1 MKFLPIFFSLFSAV
15 VFCLP
20 LETTAQHHDD
30 HESHMAER
38 LEELNSREGDFERDM
53 DDRRQN
59 EGEYFDEGMYEV
71 EKQWMQQEIALER
84 DRIETELSFHKE
96 MQNIDQRW
104 EQLNQERQDY
114 WINRQQDDLGN
125 RRQDFERDM
134 DERRQ
139 NEGEYFDEGMYE
151 VEKQWM
157 EKEISI
163 EEKRIAID
171 KEFNQKRNDLQNG
184 PGGQDPNAW
193 QRLDEEQQQ
202 RFQQIDREWE
212 QLNQERQDYW
222 EQWEEENH
230 HGDEYHNEGEYD
242 HTGEDGPPMGAIGPN
257 SIQAL
262 VVSNDGQTVVVEIL
276 INESEPISGW
286 GIDINF
292 DSEVLKFQGLGPGP
306 FIPGQIPL
314 PAVDGDLLK
323 AGGAVMGASDGFS
336 GSGIL
341 GIITFRIVGDLPT
354 TLEIQDATVRGDYD
368 QPSIVSDYIEIY

>member
-15 VFCLP
+15 TFCLP
-20 LETTAQHHDD
+20 LETKAQHHDD

-38 LEELNSREGDFERDM
+38 LEELNSREG
-53 DDRRQN
+53 
-59 EGEYFDEGMYEV
+59 
-71 EKQWMQQEIALER
+71 
-84 DRIETELSFHKE
+84 
-96 MQNIDQRW
+96 
-104 EQLNQERQDY
+104 
-114 WINRQQDDLGN
+114 
-125 RRQDFERDM
+125 DFERDM

-171 KEFNQKRNDLQNG
+171 KEFNQKRNELQNG

-242 HTGEDGPPMGAIGPN
+242 HTDENGPPMGAIGPN

-286 GIDINF
+286 GIDISF
-292 DSEVLKFQGLGPGP
+292 DPDVLKFQGLGPGP

-323 AGGAVMGASDGFS
+323 AGGAVMGTSDGFS

-341 GIITFRIVGDLPT
+341 GKITFKIVGDLPT
-354 TLEIQDATVRGDYD
+354 TLRIQDATVRGDYD